1 MRSFA
6 SATGVGLFETP
17 PVATSALQSQRASV
31 NSGQFSLDSG
41 ITSWD
46 LSFMADTL
54 AGPFHRTGVILNVR
68 FSCRIKAER
77 DIGFEFMQT
86 PFNIPSTLR
95 LILLA
100 LFIGQSA
107 SVPAQS
113 TPVEQHGQ
121 LRVQGNRVVDKSGSF
136 VALRGMSFFWS
147 QWGGQY
153 CNSNVVK
160 WLRDDWHCTVVRV
173 AMGVESGGYLT
184 NPEREKEKVKTV
196 VQAAIDL
203 GIYVIIDWHDH
214 NADKHLAQAQVFF
227 EEMARLYGKYPNV
240 IYELWNEPLKQHDW
254 STIIKPYHEAVIP
267 KIRSLDLDNLIIC
280 GTQTWSQ
287 DVDKASRDPLKFD
300 NIAYTLH
307 FYAATHKESLRT
319 KARTALANGVALM
332 VTEWGTS
339 ESSGNGRLDEEE
351 TRNWWALMDEN
362 QLSWCNWSL
371 IDKNET
377 SAALIPKASATGG
390 WSTNDISRSGLLVRE
405 ELRAK
410 NP

>member
-1 MRSFA
+1 
-6 SATGVGLFETP
+6 VTP
-17 PVATSALQSQRASV
+17 RP
-31 NSGQFSLDSG
+31 
-41 ITSWD
+41 
-46 LSFMADTL
+46 
-54 AGPFHRTGVILNVR
+54 
-68 FSCRIKAER
+68 
-77 DIGFEFMQT
+77 
-86 PFNIPSTLR
+86 NIFSTLR
-95 LILLA
+95 VILLA
-100 LFIGQSA
+100 LFIVLSSSA
-107 SVPAQS
+107 FAQS

-121 LRVQGNRVVDKSGSF
+121 LRVQGNRIVDKTGAS

-184 NPEREKEKVKTV
+184 NPEREKEKVKAV

-214 NADKHLAQAQVFF
+214 NADKHLMQAQMFF
-227 EEMARLYGKYPNV
+227 EEMARLYGKHPNV

-267 KIRSLDLDNLIIC
+267 KIRALDPDNLIIC

-339 ESSGNGRLDEEE
+339 EATGNGKLDEEE
-351 TRNWWALMDEN
+351 TRKWWALMDEH
-362 QLSWCNWSL
+362 QLTWCNWSL

-377 SAALIPKASATGG
+377 SAALVPKASASGA
-390 WSTNDISRSGLLVRE
+390 WSTNEISRSGLLVRE

-410 NP
+410 TPVLANRKP